1 MLLWVLVVKPNCRAQ
16 FTADDFAF
24 VVSTLAKSPGDSVG
38 LVQLLSDEAERDSI
52 LDHDM
57 LYRAVL
63 EHVGCLQLSPAFYFY
78 ILTRRVL
85 RKAGIEQRALSDY
98 VAAVLSAFSHTSQLC
113 YHNPSGQDTPSRS
126 FGYVTDLLEILAKAP
141 PQQAFLLRS
150 HLGDYT
156 LFLSGIFA
164 ERVHAHAER
173 RGAPGIDFYE
183 TVGKS
188 SYRSAASHLPSKQSE
203 LQTTLEQLAAE
214 FHVVRLALNQLAEN
228 LMHFEA
234 PSRLLST

>member
-1 MLLWVLVVKPNCRAQ
+1 MVK
-16 FTADDFAF
+16 
-24 VVSTLAKSPGDSVG
+24 TLAKSPGDSVG
-38 LVQLLSDEAERDSI
+38 LVELLSDEAERDAI
-52 LDHDM
+52 LDHEM
-57 LYRAVL
+57 LYRSVL
-63 EHVGCLQLSPAFYFY
+63 EHVGCLQLSPSFYFY

-85 RKAGIEQRALSDY
+85 LKAGLDHRALTDY
-98 VAAVLSAFSHTSQLC
+98 VAAVLSAFAHTNQLC
-113 YHNPSGQDTPSRS
+113 YHSANSKETTARS

-188 SYRSAASHLPSKQSE
+188 SYRSAACHLPSKESALQS
-203 LQTTLEQLAAE
+203 TLEQLSAE
-214 FHVVRLALNQLAEN
+214 FHVVRLALNQLADN

-234 PSRLLST
+234 PPRLLSA

>member
-1 MLLWVLVVKPNCRAQ
+1 MVK
-16 FTADDFAF
+16 
-24 VVSTLAKSPGDSVG
+24 TLAKSPGDSIG
-38 LVQLLSDEAERDSI
+38 LVQLLSDEAERDAI
-52 LDHDM
+52 LDHDL
-57 LYRAVL
+57 LYRSVL

-85 RKAGIEQRALSDY
+85 LKAGIEQRALCDY
-98 VAAVLSAFSHTSQLC
+98 VAAVLSAFSHTRQLC
-113 YHNPSGQDTPSRS
+113 QHNNPADGTSRS
-126 FGYVTDLLEILAKAP
+126 FAYITDLLNTLSKAP
-141 PQQAFLLRS
+141 PQQAYLLRS

-188 SYRSAASHLPSKQSE
+188 SYRSAANQVPAKQAG
-203 LQTTLEQLAAE
+203 LQSTLEQLAEE
-214 FHVVRLALNQLAEN
+214 FRVVRLALNQLSEN
-228 LMHFEA
+228 LMHIA
-234 PSRLLST
+234 PAPHIVAP